1 MIADV
6 ESEKKIGSVVAEL
19 FSRGEKLNIVLVFVL
34 QSYSKVPK
42 TIRLNITHHFMMKI
56 PNIKELQQIGSNHL
70 SDIDFKN
77 FMKIYKDY
85 TKEPYSFLVN
95 NTSLSSDNTLRFR
108 KNLKMSFSEIKS
120 INNKV
125 EQNKTQYNLERRT
138 AKISALSSGNFS
150 K

>member
-1 MIADV
+1 
-6 ESEKKIGSVVAEL
+6 
-19 FSRGEKLNIVLVFVL
+19 
-34 QSYSKVPK
+34 
-42 TIRLNITHHFMMKI
+42 MMKI

-108 KNLKMSFSEIKS
+108 KNLKMSFSQ
-120 INNKV
+120 IN
-125 EQNKTQYNLERRT
+125 Q
-138 AKISALSSGNFS
+138 
-150 K
+150 